1 MESTSKILLIDDDQ
15 ALLKTYQKLFT
26 LKGFDIITCNNAA
39 EALECRRWTV
49 CSFYGKLRS
58 STVLWKSSC

>member
-26 LKGFDIITCNNAA
+26 LKGFDIISGSVGTFEKQSCFCGDHRRDYAEDGRYAA
-39 EALECRRWTV
+39 FT
-49 CSFYGKLRS
+49 GN
-58 STVLWKSSC
+58 